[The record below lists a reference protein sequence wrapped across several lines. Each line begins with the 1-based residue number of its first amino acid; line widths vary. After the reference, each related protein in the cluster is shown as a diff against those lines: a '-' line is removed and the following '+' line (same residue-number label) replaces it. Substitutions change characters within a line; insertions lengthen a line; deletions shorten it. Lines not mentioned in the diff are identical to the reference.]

1 MLSKNK
7 TNYIRSLAD
16 KKNREIEHLF
26 VVEGNKS
33 VSDLLHS
40 GMKASL
46 LVATPS
52 FLDQLSDITNQPAEE
67 IIEAGQEEIR
77 KASQLKNPQQAI
89 ALFPIRKP
97 LLTPTD
103 LKGKLSLALDTIQ
116 DPGNLGTI
124 IRLADWFG
132 IEQIICSESTVDVY
146 NPKVIQATMGAFA
159 RVKIQYCYLADF
171 LSQCHTIA
179 LPIYGTFLDGRNI
192 YQETLTTEGLIVMGN
207 EGNGISQEVEKLV
220 TQKLYIPSYPPDRI
234 TSESLNVAVAT
245 SIICAE
251 FRRRNFRS

>member
-7 TNYIRSLAD
+7 TAFIRSLAD
-16 KKNREIEHLF
+16 KKNREKEHLF

-46 LVATPS
+46 LVATTS
-52 FLDQLSDITNQPAEE
+52 FLDQLSDINSQPAEE

-77 KASQLKNPQQAI
+77 KASLLKNPQQAI
-89 ALFPIRKP
+89 ALFPIKKQQ
-97 LLTPTD
+97 LSPTN
-103 LKGKLSLALDTIQ
+103 LKGKLSLVLDTIQ

-132 IEQIICSESTVDVY
+132 IEQLICSESTVDVY

-159 RVKIQYCYLADF
+159 RVKIQYGDLTDF
-171 LSQCHTIA
+171 LTQCNA
-179 LPIYGTFLDGRNI
+179 VSLPIYGTFLNGQNI
-192 YQETLTTEGLIVMGN
+192 YEKKLTQEGLIVMGN
-207 EGNGISQEVEKLV
+207 EGNGISPQIEKLV
-220 TQKLYIPSYPPDRI
+220 TQKLYIPSYPPERP

-251 FRRRNFRS
+251 FRRRDFIE